1 VTGSRSRAIARN
13 TSLQTGGHVLGLALT
28 VATAALLTRYLGV
41 EAYGTFSLLAV
52 LLTLPVTVLNGSLD
66 TLAVRRLSVDANARA
81 FFRNLLALKLAVAG
95 AFAGAATAVAF
106 AAPIPGPLQ
115 LAVACFG
122 VAVVASAVQGTL
134 LTVEQARL
142 RFGLPVL
149 VDVGGRLFTL
159 LGMAL
164 LVLAPHAADA
174 DTRVAL
180 VVGTSAVA
188 TLLWLTFTIARRRR
202 QVPLRLAGDRGAW
215 AGIVRT
221 GAPLALISLLGLV
234 NYRLDLVVL
243 GALSGTHDVGIYAV
257 ATRFLD
263 AMLPLAAFFVA
274 AAFPVLS
281 ASAGHAVEL
290 RQGQARRAA
299 EFLMLASV
307 PIMLGG
313 CVFAPQLVQIVA
325 GSAYADA
332 VTPLR
337 LLLVSLPLSFL
348 STFLLYLLIAA
359 DRQRRVLPLLGA
371 SIALNLVLNVALIP
385 RYGAVGPAVAT
396 LASELL
402 GAVALVVIVRRT
414 LGVRVLPASLP
425 KTLAAG
431 TAMLAAALLLEP
443 VDAALAAVVSVL
455 VYGAAT
461 VSLRVVRPLDVKL
474 LVGRAT

>member
-1 VTGSRSRAIARN
+1 
-13 TSLQTGGHVLGLALT
+13 
-28 VATAALLTRYLGV
+28 
-41 EAYGTFSLLAV
+41 
-52 LLTLPVTVLNGSLD
+52 
-66 TLAVRRLSVDANARA
+66 
-81 FFRNLLALKLAVAG
+81 
-95 AFAGAATAVAF
+95 
-106 AAPIPGPLQ
+106 
-115 LAVACFG
+115 
-122 VAVVASAVQGTL
+122 
-134 LTVEQARL
+134 
-142 RFGLPVL
+142 
-149 VDVGGRLFTL
+149 
-159 LGMAL
+159 
-164 LVLAPHAADA
+164 
-174 DTRVAL
+174 
-180 VVGTSAVA
+180 
-188 TLLWLTFTIARRRR
+188 
-202 QVPLRLAGDRGAW
+202 VPLRLAGDRGAW